1 MRWRRAIR
9 PLAWTLVACV
19 LLTAGWT
26 AFMIAD
32 PFAGERQQALQQQL
46 YRQWRADSGHR
57 QGSGHEQ
64 EHGRQPEHGRQQN
77 PGHREASSHR
87 QDSGERD
94 RGQATARRASVTAA
108 DSRDARGFGPAPGRS
123 GRPADSRLV
132 TGQPF
137 ALMRI
142 PAFGAKWKFAVVQGT
157 SLRQLATGPGHVTG
171 TELPGQ
177 RGNFVVAAHDITAG
191 NPFMHLRSLHSPDR
205 VFVTTRTHVYE
216 YVVDSTRK
224 VRYTDVGV
232 ELPVPGHP
240 GRAPGRALITLI
252 TCTPVTLDF
261 TPWRIVVTGH
271 LAKTFPRHSA

>member
-32 PFAGERQQALQQQL
+32 PFAGERQQGLQQQL
-46 YRQWRADSGHR
+46 YRQWRADSG
-57 QGSGHEQ
+57 
-64 EHGRQPEHGRQQN
+64 
-77 PGHREASSHR
+77 
-87 QDSGERD
+87 ERD
-94 RGQATARRASVTAA
+94 RGQAATRRASVTAA
-108 DSRDARGFGPAPGRS
+108 DSRDARGFGLAPGRV

-142 PAFGAKWKFAVVQGT
+142 PAFGANWKFAVVQGT
-157 SLRQLATGPGHVTG
+157 SLRQLALGPGHVTG

-205 VFVTTRTHVYE
+205 VLVTTRTHVYE
-216 YVVDSTRK
+216 YVVDSTRR

-240 GRAPGRALITLI
+240 RSKPGRALITLI

-271 LAKTFPRHSA
+271 LVKTFPRHA